1 MEWQAWFAIGLTLAV
16 LVTLIVTRLG
26 PHLVMMAALTVLSLC
41 GVLSAEEAL
50 AGFSNPGLITVAA
63 MFVVAAGLDASG
75 GIDLLVNRLLGN
87 PTSVRRAQLRIAAP
101 VTALSGLLNNTP
113 LVAAMIPALH
123 AWSRRIG
130 VAPSKLMIP
139 LSYSA
144 ILGGTL
150 TLLGTSTNLVVN
162 GQYEVL
168 TGKPGFS
175 LFDITP
181 LGIPVALV
189 GLTFL
194 LLSFPRLLPDRKEKT
209 PFANLREFTLEV
221 AVAPGGPLVGKT
233 VEEAGLRHLRRVYLV
248 EIERDG
254 NIVTAVPSQE
264 KLRGGDRL
272 VFAGDTQAISDL
284 LRINGIIPSVE
295 ENNDSHSEG
304 PLATERAERRLVEA
318 VVSPH
323 CDAVGHAI
331 RDSRFRDRY
340 GAAVLAVARNGERV
354 PGNLGS
360 IELEAGDTLL
370 LEARPAF
377 VSRQRY
383 TKDFLLINDLDT
395 EQPRHERAY
404 LSWGI
409 LLALVIAAGTG
420 WISMLNAALIGA
432 GAMLLTG
439 CCSISQA
446 EKSLDLQVIIT
457 IAAAFALGA
466 ALEKTGAAA
475 AIGNYFLSLSGDRP
489 WLLLAMTYI
498 TVTLLTEIITNNAAA
513 MLMLPTVLAVTE
525 SAQLNAE
532 PFVFAV
538 MMAASASFSTPIG
551 YQTNLMVYGPGNYR
565 FTDFLRAGIPMQVV
579 VGVTT
584 LIVLWIGWPL
594 R

>member
-1 MEWQAWFAIGLTLAV
+1 VLAI
-16 LVTLIVTRLG
+16 
-26 PHLVMMAALTVLSLC
+26 LSVA
-41 GVLSAEEAL
+41 GVLGAEEVL
-50 AGFSNPGLITVAA
+50 AGFGNPGLITVAA
-63 MFVVAAGLDASG
+63 MFVVAAGLEASG
-75 GIDLLVNRLLGN
+75 GIDLLVNHLLGR
-87 PTSVRRAQLRIAAP
+87 PTSVPRAQFRIAAP
-101 VTALSGLLNNTP
+101 VTVLSAFLNNTP

-123 AWSRRIG
+123 AWSRKIG

-144 ILGGTL
+144 VLGGTL
-150 TLLGTSTNLVVN
+150 TLIGTSTNLVVN
-162 GQYEVL
+162 GQYQAL
-168 TGKPGFS
+168 TGNPGFQ

-181 LGIPVALV
+181 VGLPVAIVGVIFMLLV
-189 GLTFL
+189 
-194 LLSFPRLLPDRKEKT
+194 FPRLLPDRKDGT

-221 AVAPGGPLVGKT
+221 AVAPNGPLVGKT
-233 VEEAGLRHLRRVYLV
+233 VEQAGLRHLRRIYLV

-284 LRINGIIPSVE
+284 LRINGIVPSLDGE
-295 ENNDSHSEG
+295 A
-304 PLATERAERRLVEA
+304 PLSTERAERRLVEA

-331 RDSRFRDRY
+331 RDTRFRDRY

-360 IELEAGDTLL
+360 IELQAGDTLL

-404 LSWGI
+404 LAWAI
-409 LLALVIAAGTG
+409 LAAVVLAAGVE

-439 CCSISQA
+439 CCSVNQA
-446 EKSLDLQVIIT
+446 EKSLDLTVIIS
-457 IAAAFALGA
+457 IGAAFALGS

-475 AIGNYFLSLSGDRP
+475 ALANGFMAFSGDRP
-489 WLLLAMTYI
+489 WLMLVMTYV
-498 TVTLLTEIITNNAAA
+498 TVMLLTEIITNNAAA
-513 MLMLPTVLAVTE
+513 MLMLPTVLAMTE
-525 SAQLNAE
+525 RANLNAE

-538 MMAASASFSTPIG
+538 MMAASASFATPIG

-565 FTDFLRAGIPMQVV
+565 FTDFLK
-579 VGVTT
+579 VGVPMNLLIGITT
-584 LIVLWIGWPL
+584 IAVLLIGWPL

>member
-1 MEWQAWFAIGLTLAV
+1 MEWQAWLAISLTLGV
-16 LVTLIVTRLG
+16 LATLALTHLS
-26 PHLVMMAALTVLSLC
+26 PHLAMLAALTVLSVT
-41 GVLSAEEAL
+41 GVLSAQEAL
-50 AGFSNPGLITVAA
+50 AGFANDGLITVAA
-63 MFVVAAGLDASG
+63 MFVIAAGLDASG
-75 GIDLLVNRLLGN
+75 GIDLLVNRLLGR
-87 PTSVRRAQLRIAAP
+87 PAGARRAQLRIAAP

-123 AWSRRIG
+123 AWSRKIG

-150 TLLGTSTNLVVN
+150 TLIGTSTNLVVN
-162 GQYEVL
+162 GQYQAL
-168 TGKPGFS
+168 TGKPGFE
-175 LFDITP
+175 LFAITP
-181 LGIPVALV
+181 LGLPVALV
-189 GLTFL
+189 GVGFML
-194 LLSFPRLLPDRKEKT
+194 LVFPRLLPDRKEST
-209 PFANLREFTLEV
+209 PFSNLREFTLEV
-221 AVAPGGPLVGKT
+221 AVAADGPLVGKT
-233 VEEAGLRHLRRVYLV
+233 VEQAGLRHLRRIYLV

-272 VFAGDTQAISDL
+272 VFAGDTQAVSDL
-284 LRINGIIPSVE
+284 LRINGIVPSIAG
-295 ENNDSHSEG
+295 DGAGS
-304 PLATERAERRLVEA
+304 LAVERAERRLVEA

-331 RDSRFRDRY
+331 RDTRFRDRY

-360 IELEAGDTLL
+360 IELQAGDTLL

-383 TKDFLLINDLDT
+383 TKDFLLINDLET

-404 LSWGI
+404 LAWAI
-409 LLALVIAAGTG
+409 LLAMIGTAGAG
-420 WISMLNAALIGA
+420 WVSILNAALLAA

-439 CCSISQA
+439 CCSVAQA
-446 EKSLDLQVIIT
+446 EKSLDLTVLLT
-457 IAAAFALGA
+457 IAAAFALGT

-475 AIGNYFLSLSGDRP
+475 SIANSLLAISGDRP
-489 WLLLAMTYI
+489 WLMLVMTYV
-498 TVTLLTEIITNNAAA
+498 TVMLLTEIITNNAAA
-513 MLMLPTVLAVTE
+513 MLMLPTVLAMAQ

-538 MMAASASFSTPIG
+538 MMAASASFATPIG

-565 FTDFLRAGIPMQVV
+565 FTDFLR
-579 VGVTT
+579 VGVPMNLVIGATT
-584 LIVLWIGWPL
+584 ITVLLLGWPL

>member
-1 MEWQAWFAIGLTLAV
+1 MDWQAWLAISLTLGV
-16 LVTLIVTRLG
+16 LITLTVTRLD
-26 PHLVMMAALTVLSLC
+26 PHLVMMAALAILSVV
-41 GVLSAEEAL
+41 GVLGPEEVL
-50 AGFSNPGLITVAA
+50 AGFGNPGLITVAA

-75 GIDLLVNRLLGN
+75 AIDMLVHRLLGN
-87 PTSVRRAQLRIAAP
+87 PQNVGRAQLRIAGP
-101 VTALSGLLNNTP
+101 VTALSAFLNNTP

-123 AWSRRIG
+123 AWSRKIG

-150 TLLGTSTNLVVN
+150 TLIGTSTNLVVN
-162 GQYEVL
+162 GQYQIL
-168 TGKPGFS
+168 TGNPGFQM
-175 LFDITP
+175 FDITP
-181 LGIPVALV
+181 LGLPVAIVAMIFML
-189 GLTFL
+189 LT
-194 LLSFPRLLPDRKEKT
+194 FPRLLPDRKDNT

-221 AVAPGGPLVGKT
+221 AVAPSGPLVGKS
-233 VEEAGLRHLRRVYLV
+233 VEQAGLRHLRRVYLV

-284 LRINGIIPSVE
+284 LRINGIVPSVE
-295 ENNDSHSEG
+295 GEA
-304 PLATERAERRLVEA
+304 PLSTERAERRLVEA

-331 RDSRFRDRY
+331 RDTRFRDRY

-377 VSRQRY
+377 VSRQRHN
-383 TKDFLLINDLDT
+383 KDFLLINDLDT

-404 LSWGI
+404 LAWTI
-409 LLALVIAAGTG
+409 LAAVIIAAGFG
-420 WISMLNAALIGA
+420 WISMLNASLIGA

-439 CCSISQA
+439 CCSVSQA
-446 EKSLDLQVIIT
+446 EKSLDLTVIIS
-457 IAAAFALGA
+457 IGAAFALGT
-466 ALEKTGAAA
+466 ALEQTGAAA
-475 AIGNYFLSLSGDRP
+475 AMANSAMALSGDRP
-489 WLLLAMTYI
+489 WLMLVATYV
-498 TVTLLTEIITNNAAA
+498 TVMLLTEMITNNAAA
-513 MLMLPTVLAVTE
+513 MLMLPTVLAMTE
-525 SAQLNAE
+525 SANLNAE

-538 MMAASASFSTPIG
+538 MMAASASFATPIG

-565 FTDFLRAGIPMQVV
+565 FTDFLK
-579 VGVTT
+579 VGVPMN
-584 LIVLWIGWPL
+584 LIVGTTTIAILLLGWPL

>member
-41 GVLSAEEAL
+41 GVLSAGEAL

>member
-1 MEWQAWFAIGLTLAV
+1 MDWQAWLAIALTAGVLITLA
-16 LVTLIVTRLG
+16 VTRLG
-26 PHLVMMAALTVLSLC
+26 PHLVMMAALTVLSVV
-41 GVLSAEEAL
+41 GVLGPNEIL
-50 AGFSNPGLITVAA
+50 AGFGNPGLITVAA
-63 MFVVAAGLDASG
+63 MFAIAAGLEASG

-87 PTSVRRAQLRIAAP
+87 PTSVPLAQLRIAGP
-101 VTALSGLLNNTP
+101 VTAMSGFLNNTP

-123 AWSRRIG
+123 AWSRKIG

-144 ILGGTL
+144 ILGGTV
-150 TLLGTSTNLVVN
+150 TLIGTSTNLVVN
-162 GQYEVL
+162 AQYQAL
-168 TGKPGFS
+168 TGNPGFQ

-181 LGIPVALV
+181 V
-189 GLTFL
+189 GLSVAIVGVAFMFL
-194 LLSFPRLLPDRKEKT
+194 VFPHLLPDRKDNT

-221 AVAPGGPLVGKT
+221 AVAPNGPLVGKT
-233 VEEAGLRHLRRVYLV
+233 VEQAGLRHLRRVYLI

-284 LRINGIIPSVE
+284 LRINGIVPSVE
-295 ENNDSHSEG
+295 GEA
-304 PLATERAERRLVEA
+304 PLSTERAERRLVEA

-331 RDSRFRDRY
+331 RDTRFRDRY

-360 IELEAGDTLL
+360 IELQAGDTLL

-395 EQPRHERAY
+395 EQPRHDRAY
-404 LSWGI
+404 LAWAI
-409 LLALVIAAGTG
+409 LVAMVLAAGLG

-439 CCSISQA
+439 CCSVSQV
-446 EKSLDLQVIIT
+446 EKSLDLTVIIS
-457 IAAAFALGA
+457 IGAAFALGS
-466 ALEKTGAAA
+466 ALEVTGAAA
-475 AIGNYFLSLSGDRP
+475 AIANGFMALSGDRP
-489 WLLLAMTYI
+489 WLMLVMTYV
-498 TVTLLTEIITNNAAA
+498 TVMTLTEIITNNAAA
-513 MLMLPTVLAVTE
+513 MLMLPTVLAMTE
-525 SAQLNAE
+525 SAKLNAE

-538 MMAASASFSTPIG
+538 MMAASASFATPIG

-565 FTDFLRAGIPMQVV
+565 FTDFLKVGIPMNLV
-579 VGVTT
+579 VGITT
-584 LIVLWIGWPL
+584 ISVLLIGWPL